1 MLSDFQQALAELTAF
16 PDLCLAVRQDATVLG
31 EKYSL
36 TDRERRQLLAVVHHP
51 SMECACSLYRADR
64 LAPLL
69 RNLPRSL
76 QSLGGQLETEVT
88 AYWRAHPWPYRYSF
102 LECER
107 FERWLE
113 PLSRSEAA
121 PAGLAAALQE
131 EGRQMRDRMQSFL
144 EACGMA
150 IAAQSP

>member
-1 MLSDFQQALAELTAF
+1 MLSDFQQALAEVTAY
-16 PDLCLAVRQDATVLG
+16 PDLCLAVRQDAAVLD
-31 EKYSL
+31 EKYCL

-69 RNLPRSL
+69 RNLPLSL
-76 QSLGGQLETEVT
+76 QSLGGRLEAEVT

-113 PLSRSEAA
+113 PLSQSEAA

-144 EACGMA
+144 ETCGVGMA
-150 IAAQSP
+150 AP